1 MIEVQN
7 LTKRFG
13 QVAAVDDLT
22 FSVLPGQVTGFLGPN
37 GAGKTTTMRILLGL
51 VRPDSGTATILGR
64 RYRDL
69 ACRSHLVGAALEAA
83 SFHPGRTA
91 RDHLRVRAL
100 TGRIGRARVEQV
112 LELVEL
118 SGAAGRRISG
128 FSLGMRQRLG
138 LASAL
143 LGDPQILILDE
154 PANGLDP
161 EGIRWLRGFL
171 RGLAGEG
178 RTILVSSHV
187 LAEAAQTV
195 DHVVVIGRGR
205 LITQSPLADL
215 TAQAAPVVRIRTPC
229 PARLKAVVSEDGG
242 QARLTGGDQV
252 EVTASTPRRVAELAA
267 REYIPVVESIT
278 EQATLEDVFF
288 RLTSAARNT
297 RADETALAG
306 NEAAR

>member
-1 MIEVQN
+1 MAHR
-7 LTKRFG
+7 TRFPLVR
-13 QVAAVDDLT
+13 QDKT
-22 FSVLPGQVTGFLGPN
+22 RS

-51 VRPDSGTATILGR
+51 VKPDSGTATILGR

-69 ACRSHLVGAALEAA
+69 PGRSHLVGTALEAS

-100 TGRIGRARVEQV
+100 TGRIGKARIEQV
-112 LELVEL
+112 LDLVEL

-178 RTILVSSHV
+178 RTILVSSHI

-195 DHVVVIGRGR
+195 DHVVVISRGR
-205 LITQSPLADL
+205 LVTQSPLADL
-215 TAQAAPVVRIRTPC
+215 TAQAAPVVRIRTPD
-229 PARLKAVVSEDGG
+229 PARLQAVVSADGG
-242 QARLTGGDQV
+242 QARLAGGDQV
-252 EVTASTPRRVAELAA
+252 EVTAPAPRRVAELAA
-267 REYIPVVESIT
+267 KESIPIVESIT
-278 EQATLEDVFF
+278 EQASLEDVFL
-288 RLTSAARNT
+288 RLTSAPRT
-297 RADETALAG
+297 THPDGTAHAG
-306 NEAAR
+306 KDAAR